1 MCFTYKATENA
12 EIQTGLVTTKLSCS
26 SLSCHKVIEKFKMW
40 LLTMFGFEYWE
51 MTQYEEEKRGKL
63 TKKYHVGKSFVKES
77 MEIIRK
83 KKIMRD
89 ELNERLKSLRLENKD
104 TLAKF
109 MSDFT
114 LTDNN
119 EQSHFPAVPDKSGK
133 TQLLSIEEDA
143 TKGNERDMK
152 KFLEGMV
159 TFFQGQFP
167 GFTVAFIEVSP
178 VLKN

>member
-1 MCFTYKATENA
+1 MCFTYKPTETQHR
-12 EIQTGLVTTKLSCS
+12 IVSTKHSCC
-26 SLSCHKVIEKFKMW
+26 SLSCHEIIENFKKW
-40 LLTMFGFEYWE
+40 LLNIFGFEFWE
-51 MTQYEEEKRGKL
+51 MTEYEEEESGTL
-63 TKKYHVGKSFVKES
+63 NKKYHVGKSFVKES

-83 KKIMRD
+83 KKVMRD

-119 EQSHFPAVPDKSGK
+119 EQSHSPTVSDKSGK
-133 TQLLSIEEDA
+133 TQLLSIEEDV

>member
-1 MCFTYKATENA
+1 
-12 EIQTGLVTTKLSCS
+12 
-26 SLSCHKVIEKFKMW
+26 MW

-51 MTQYEEEKRGKL
+51 MKQYEEEKSRKL

-83 KKIMRD
+83 KKVIRD
-89 ELNERLKSLRLENKD
+89 ELNEKLKSLRLENKD
-104 TLAKF
+104 TLTKF
-109 MSDFT
+109 MSDFA

-119 EQSHFPAVPDKSGK
+119 EQSIFPALSDGTGK
-133 TQLLSIEEDA
+133 TQLSSIKEGAPEE
-143 TKGNERDMK
+143 NERDMK

-167 GFTVAFIEVSP
+167 GFTVAFTSP
-178 VLKN
+178 QKLNG